1 MSAGHNLSKGI
12 TCSAA
17 FENPSC
23 CQRTGKEHIETEN
36 NLIQY
41 NPFQDF
47 LFLLSNMS
55 KTRLGPTQSHLNR
68 YQAALFPDIKRPQR
82 EAEQK
87 LCRS

>member
-12 TCSAA
+12 TCCFV

-23 CQRTGKEHIETEN
+23 CQPTGKKHIQIQD

-55 KTRLGPTQSHLNR
+55 KAGLGPTQSHFNR
-68 YQAALFPDIKRPQR
+68 YQAALFPHIKRPR
-82 EAEQK
+82 GVK
-87 LCRS
+87 MNTSYT